1 MAYTEFSAA
10 PRYRRRQTS
19 SITLSKIGRDLS
31 GTVMQMAALGTKAG
45 RLESFQRQLAGR
57 SFSFLGA
64 NLGTTQIPQR
74 IARVTRPISV
84 PPVPPPTQF
93 GSKDKFT
100 VLGRSLGTSSLFNE
114 DGALSFVSS
123 IGNMFKGFR
132 NTFQGS
138 LGLNIEPKA

>member
-1 MAYTEFSAA
+1 MSYTEFSAA
-10 PRYRRRQTS
+10 PRYTQRQTP
-19 SITLSKIGRDLS
+19 SIKKGKIGRDLS
-31 GTVMQMAALGTKAG
+31 GKLMEMVALGTSSG
-45 RLESFQRQLAGR
+45 RLSALQRQLAGR
-57 SFSFLGA
+57 GFSFLGA
-64 NLGTTQIPQR
+64 NLRTTQIPQR
-74 IARVTRPISV
+74 RAQVTRPISV

-100 VLGRSLGTSSLFNE
+100 VFGRSLGTSPLFKE

-123 IGNMFKGFR
+123 IGNMFKDFR